1 MVIVAFLIH
10 LMVVLGIFTS
20 DADALA
26 EMNDL
31 GTLMLGGFI
40 LALVGAIAIT
50 VIRLRIR
57 EKKPPAPQFI
67 SINSREED

>member
-1 MVIVAFLIH
+1 MVIVASFFHAL
-10 LMVVLGIFTS
+10 VVLGIFTS

-31 GTLMLGGFI
+31 GTLMLAGFV

-57 EKKPPAPQFI
+57 EKKPQAPQFI
-67 SINSREED
+67 SINAREED